1 MGAAS
6 PIRRPAARVVLLS
19 ERDRVLLL
27 RLLLDK
33 DRVGIWATPGGGL
46 RDGESFEQCAVRE
59 LWEETGLI
67 GVSLGPY
74 IWSRQHVFDLRGTL
88 YEAVE
93 RYFLLRTREFDP
105 KPAALDDYE
114 VEDIAESRWWSAD
127 EIAAAGGE
135 TFVPRRLASLLEPI
149 LAGNVPDAP
158 IDVGI

>member
-1 MGAAS
+1 MGGAS

-33 DRVGIWATPGGGL
+33 DRIGIWVTPGGGL

-59 LWEETGLI
+59 LREETGLTR
-67 GVSLGPY
+67 VSLGPY
-74 IWSRQHVFDLRGTL
+74 IWSRRHVVDVRGTL

-93 RYFLLRTREFDP
+93 QYFLLRTRQFDP

-114 VEDIAESRWWSAD
+114 VDDIAESRWWSVD
-127 EIAAAGGE
+127 EIAAASNE
-135 TFVPRRLASLLEPI
+135 TFVPRRLAGLLEPI
-149 LAGNVPDAP
+149 LAGSVPDAP
-158 IDVGI
+158 IDAGI

>member
-1 MGAAS
+1 M
-6 PIRRPAARVVLLS
+6 RRTRTVGGDGP
-19 ERDRVLLL
+19 DRSKPRAIHLE
-27 RLLLDK
+27 
-33 DRVGIWATPGGGL
+33 P
-46 RDGESFEQCAVRE
+46 
-59 LWEETGLI
+59 
-67 GVSLGPY
+67 
-74 IWSRQHVFDLRGTL
+74 QHVFDLRGTL

-135 TFVPRRLASLLEPI
+135 TFVPRRLASLLSPI

-158 IDVGI
+158 IDVGT